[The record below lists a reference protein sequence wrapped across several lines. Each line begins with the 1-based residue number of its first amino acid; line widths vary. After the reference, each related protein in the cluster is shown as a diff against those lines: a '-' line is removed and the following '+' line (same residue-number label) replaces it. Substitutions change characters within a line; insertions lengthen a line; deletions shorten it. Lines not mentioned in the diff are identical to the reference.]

1 MPPVL
6 NLPNL
11 IVSRRPSPSG
21 GGLPQHQAVG
31 QVKDRSSLYDPS
43 VVTLDLTNLA
53 SCLQS
58 LSIDEIYPVL
68 STTTTKV
75 NTEVK
80 QKSTSM
86 YLLVVRLFFAHFFKS
101 FADPKVLKSWVL
113 GLIRPDIFG
122 VFVQLKLSF
131 YYPYL
136 VNRLPEFRK
145 PEFYCRFCL
154 SFGENLSFCRTWV
167 LVQTHKKAWLPPY
180 LLSASIH
187 LRTTMIESVLK
198 NHMA

>member
-1 MPPVL
+1 MNALDIRELFYLWQLAGGDSQSELRKHGLVVNMPPVL

-101 FADPKVLKSWVL
+101 FADPKVLKS
-113 GLIRPDIFG
+113 
-122 VFVQLKLSF
+122 
-131 YYPYL
+131 
-136 VNRLPEFRK
+136 
-145 PEFYCRFCL
+145 
-154 SFGENLSFCRTWV
+154 
-167 LVQTHKKAWLPPY
+167 
-180 LLSASIH
+180 
-187 LRTTMIESVLK
+187 
-198 NHMA
+198 